1 MNRNAEKKFL
11 PEGSLWTPTPIAAI
25 NRLIHIGN
33 RPAARVLQAISN
45 HLGPGLVAVFPSYPR
60 LASYACV
67 SENNLREHLNTLQR
81 FGYLKIEK
89 VREGKK
95 TKNYYTILDKAWL
108 ATENPKS
115 KWKGNKIDTSKEWIC
130 HSCWRDVLE
139 TEAEQVSSRDGD
151 GKVDK
156 RWVHSECW
164 QRGNS
169 ARLEEAT
176 EWMRWNQAE
185 QRNRQS

>member
-1 MNRNAEKKFL
+1 MDQSSKKRFL
-11 PEGSLWTPTPIAAI
+11 PEGSLWTPSPIAAI
-25 NRLIHIGN
+25 NKLIHTRN

-67 SENNLREHLNTLQR
+67 SENNLREHLDTLQR
-81 FGYLKIEK
+81 FGYLKVEK
-89 VREGKK
+89 VREGRK
-95 TKNYYTILDKAWL
+95 TKNYYTILDKAWM

-115 KWKGNKIDTSKEWIC
+115 KWRGNRLNSSKQWIC
-130 HSCWRDVLE
+130 HTCWNDVLE
-139 TEAEQVSSRDGD
+139 SEAEFISSRDWD
-151 GKVDK
+151 GNLDQ
-156 RWVHSECW
+156 RWIHTECKW
-164 QRGNS
+164 RGS

-185 QRNRQS
+185 QKSRRT

>member
-1 MNRNAEKKFL
+1 VSRNAEKKFL

-25 NRLIHIGN
+25 NRLIRIGN

-130 HSCWRDVLE
+130 HSCWGDVLE
-139 TEAEQVSSRDGD
+139 SQAEQILSRDWD
-151 GKVDK
+151 GKIDT

-164 QRGNS
+164 QRGDS
-169 ARLEEAT
+169 ARLETAT

-185 QRNRQS
+185 QRNRQI